1 MYIQNEITPQFI
13 YEFIVGNNNYVIDVN
28 SWDIAVFVLMELL
41 HDLVQVLEEKWKQE
55 VMEKGR
61 GNGIGVEGYVR
72 AIGATMG

>member
-28 SWDIAVFVLMELL
+28 NWDIAVFVLMELL

-72 AIGATMG
+72 AIGAAMG